1 MINFV
6 RVDDRLLH
14 GQIICA
20 WVPFYSADLLIVAS
34 DDAASD
40 TLLKGILM
48 SCARNG
54 LGVEVL
60 EVAEATSEL
69 LGDLHNDDRVILVVG
84 NLADALRLFEGGVTF
99 KSLNLGNIHHS
110 AEASGRVLTESVTVD
125 AEDESML
132 ARLASMGVDIEI
144 RDVPTT
150 ESVPYSST

>member
-1 MINFV
+1 M
-6 RVDDRLLH
+6 LH

-20 WVPFYSADLLIVAS
+20 WVPFYHADLLIVAS
-34 DDAASD
+34 DNAASD
-40 TLLKGILM
+40 TLLKGILL

-60 EVAEATSEL
+60 KIAEATTEL

-110 AEASGRVLTESVTVD
+110 GEASGRALTESVTVD

-132 ARLASMGVDIEI
+132 ARLAGMGVEIEI

>member
-20 WVPFYSADLLIVAS
+20 WVPFYNANLMVVAS

-60 EVAEATSEL
+60 DVGEATTEL
-69 LGDLHNDDRVILVVG
+69 MGDLHNDDRVILVVG
-84 NLADALRLFEGGVTF
+84 KLADALKLFEGGVTF

-110 AEASGRVLTESVTVD
+110 SDVCGRALSDSVTVD

-132 ARLASMGVDIEI
+132 ERLVSMGVDVEI

-150 ESVPYSST
+150 EAVAYSRA